1 MTIQHLSICPIAD
14 GKHLYPYQCCCQI
27 ILYTQRKIVEH
38 MLDLCKHSVTRPCWK
53 CRELAD
59 KLIVY
64 TFEENND
71 TV

>member
-1 MTIQHLSICPIAD
+1 
-14 GKHLYPYQCCCQI
+14 
-27 ILYTQRKIVEH
+27 